1 MDGYSTNGS
10 LPIASTQPVTKD
22 LTDLIRRNS
31 ELIAANNVKLREA
44 GKSVDVSKIRVPP
57 STPKRWETFQV
68 HRPVYHQ
75 TELALWNADDQ
86 H

>member
-1 MDGYSTNGS
+1 MRRDVTNNS
-10 LPIASTQPVTKD
+10 LPIASTRPVTKD
-22 LTDLIRRNS
+22 LTELIRRNS
-31 ELIAANNVKLREA
+31 ELIEANNVKLRQA

-68 HRPVYHQ
+68 RRPVYHQ
-75 TELALWNADDQ
+75 VELALWTADD